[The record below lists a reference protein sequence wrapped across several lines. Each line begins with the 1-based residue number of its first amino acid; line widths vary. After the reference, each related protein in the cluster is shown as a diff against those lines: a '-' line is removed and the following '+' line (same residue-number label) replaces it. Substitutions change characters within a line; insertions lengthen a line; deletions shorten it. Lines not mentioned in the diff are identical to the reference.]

1 MRSKKIIIEVEG
13 GLVQNVFSDDKT
25 IEVENLDRD
34 DMGCREIT
42 PEEEELENKIK
53 YMKEIY

>member
-1 MRSKKIIIEVEG
+1 MKKEIIIEVEG
-13 GLVQNVFSDDKT
+13 GLVQNVFSDDET
-25 IEVENLDRD
+25 IEVEILDRD

-42 PEEEELENKIK
+42 QEEEELENKIK